1 MLKLD
6 AIQCSKN
13 LGVKYN
19 VTFRILDEATGQLIS
34 EYIGH
39 NQATNSMLT
48 GIAHYLK
55 GDGILN
61 QAKYMLSRHI
71 PRYISLGT
79 MGLFSQ
85 DEEVIAVPTAQG
97 KIEYVNTGLPA
108 GVGDKLYEDDGVT
121 VRSEVDRFKSYIATM
136 PGYGADGYDSNRN
149 NNRKYM
155 GLGPV
160 FANRASANTENP
172 KTVDCELISDTFP
185 RAAISYREIVP
196 ETHSEISET
205 IDIIY
210 SAMIS
215 TGALAQFR
223 EPNRDYVFITESGLW
238 SSDVW
243 TSGASNGLLAGY
255 RIVPPDEKNWDMT
268 KEANRELL
276 KRNILKV
283 RKNQVV
289 QVIWKIQL
297 GSHRQL
303 IGKDMHC
310 DCTCPSPDCPCHGGQ
325 DPKPEYPK
333 ISLNIVQTNVMLNP
347 GESVTLDLDITTTV
361 SEGSTPTTERWTP
374 TSSTKVIWSSSN
386 PSIISVDTAGKVTAL
401 ASGEVSIVAK
411 LSSDNAIYDTCTA
424 MSKVD
429 LPIDE
434 ESIAYAMFSTGSM
447 YLGARV
453 QITANQLAVKEQ
465 LIWEASGNPDGV
477 IAGIGSNAG
486 MYLLCDNTSES
497 RPSVVSSGWNYFDIN
512 VFAPDTITYSLSNYT
527 TSDGIYRE
535 GSLHKLPDDYVMPS
549 IRLINVAYNLQTLEH
564 IDAILGYTVVIT
576 EEFATILSPTQPS
589 SSSPFMQMSL
599 SDGRK
604 ISGYLVGTINSTD
617 VTATYTENGST
628 TSKILHGYGSI
639 HMNSSENSQ
648 VHIYIEPGNYA
659 IHQLLHSGNFGY
671 FEFVSATPT
680 TPVFLYVQERVQLS
694 DDGYIINNGNTR
706 SGLIYCN
713 GGNLTES
720 DGNSYPAFSCGT
732 HNNIRLYVEA
742 PNGTIDIRNDSV
754 VRGCLY
760 ANNIVLGND
769 VQVIIE

>member
-1 MLKLD
+1 MLKFD
-6 AIQCSKN
+6 AVQCSKN

-19 VTFRILDEATGQLIS
+19 VTFRIFDEPTGQLVS

-79 MGLFSQ
+79 MGLINQ
-85 DEEVIAVPTAQG
+85 DEEIIAVSDQG
-97 KIEYVNTGLPA
+97 EVKYINTGLPA
-108 GVGDKLYEDDGVT
+108 GVGDRLYENDGIT
-121 VRSEVDRFKSYIATM
+121 IRSEADRFQSYIDTM

-155 GLGPV
+155 GLGPM

-172 KTVDCELISDTFP
+172 KTVDCELISETFP
-185 RAAISYREIVP
+185 RAAISYRELVP
-196 ETHSEISET
+196 ETHAEIPET

-223 EPNRDYVFITESGLW
+223 ESDKDYVFITEAGLW
-238 SSDVW
+238 SDDQW
-243 TSGASNGLLAGY
+243 TNSASNGLLAGY
-255 RIVPPDEKNWDMT
+255 RIVPPDEKNWDM
-268 KEANRELL
+268 KQEANRELL

-310 DCTCPSPDCPCHGGQ
+310 DCTCPSSDCPCHGGKP
-325 DPKPEYPK
+325 PKPEYPK
-333 ISLNIVQTNVMLNP
+333 ISLDIIQTNVMLNP
-347 GESVTLDLDITTTV
+347 GDSSQLDLDIVTTT
-361 SEGSTPTTERWTP
+361 EDGKTTRERWTP
-374 TSSTKVIWSSSN
+374 ESSTLIIWSSGD
-386 PSIISVDTAGKVTAL
+386 PTTISVDTTGKVTAL
-401 ASGEVSIVAK
+401 QSGSASIVAK
-411 LSSDNAIYDTCTA
+411 LSSDNAVYDTCTVI
-424 MSKVD
+424 SKID
-429 LPIDE
+429 LPLDDD
-434 ESIAYAMFSTGSM
+434 SISYAMFSTGNM

-453 QITANQLAVKEQ
+453 QITANQLAVGEQ

-477 IAGIGSNAG
+477 ITGVGTDSG
-486 MYLLCDNTSES
+486 MYLLCDNTSQS
-497 RPSVVSSGWNYFDIN
+497 RPAVISSGWNYFDID

-527 TSDGIYRE
+527 TPDAIYRE

-564 IDAILGYTVVIT
+564 IDATLGYTVVIT

-589 SSSPFMQMSL
+589 SSSPFMPMSL

-671 FEFVSATPT
+671 FEFVSATST

-742 PNGTIDIRNDSV
+742 PNGTINIRNDSV